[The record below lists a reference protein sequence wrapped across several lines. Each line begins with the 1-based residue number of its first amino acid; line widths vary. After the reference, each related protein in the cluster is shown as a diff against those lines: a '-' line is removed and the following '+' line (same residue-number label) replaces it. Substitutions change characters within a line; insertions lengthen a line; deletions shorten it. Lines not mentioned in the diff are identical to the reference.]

1 MTSSPSSKTV
11 QWQDLSSHSCFCH
24 AVSASCYLLFNSTDS
39 MKSSIFIY
47 STLSHGAY
55 ICKIRI
61 SRSTLENTAC
71 SDNMLYHMP
80 TCKNSSGILKI
91 LCTKHVVYIDF
102 TTALTTL
109 TLTTLTLTTL
119 TLTTLTL
126 TTLTGPSGPWK
137 CQVYKARVP
146 SLGSP
151 WGIPGYRLGTSPWK
165 LPRRPL

>member
-1 MTSSPSSKTV
+1 
-11 QWQDLSSHSCFCH
+11 
-24 AVSASCYLLFNSTDS
+24 

-47 STLSHGAY
+47 STLARGAY
-55 ICKIRI
+55 ICRIRI
-61 SRSTLENTAC
+61 SRSTLENAAC
-71 SDNMLYHMP
+71 SVNMLYHMP
-80 TCKNSSGILKI
+80 TCKNSSDILKI

-109 TLTTLTLTTL
+109 TLT

-151 WGIPGYRLGTSPWK
+151 WGIPGYRLGTSPWE